1 MLRLSFERSLRKG
14 TYRHNAI
21 VAVHMPCIFC
31 PIKSQP
37 RTGHTRERTRHT
49 TSSSTQPHAKQQPTN
64 APQTNLTF
72 TRTHHAHTTLHFLF
86 TASQQL
92 FHGPTPRSPLRRLSV
107 RLRRSRSNTSTEYS
121 LPGATQL
128 SQVRSFS
135 PCTPSRVRGWSLSL
149 FAPYCLLGRDCVR

>member
-31 PIKSQP
+31 STNPP
-37 RTGHTRERTRHT
+37 REQ
-49 TSSSTQPHAKQQPTN
+49 SSTQPHAKQQPTN

>member
-1 MLRLSFERSLRKG
+1 MLRLSFERRLRKG

-72 TRTHHAHTTLHFLF
+72 TRTHHTHTHLF
-86 TASQQL
+86 CSQDTASQQL

-107 RLRRSRSNTSTEYS
+107 RLRRSRSNTSIEYS
-121 LPGATQL
+121 LPGATFTQL
-128 SQVRSFS
+128 SQVTGHSLPHRA
-135 PCTPSRVRGWSLSL
+135 GWSMSL
-149 FAPYCLLGRDCVR
+149 FAPYC